1 MSDRLTRKEMKRQ
14 DTFQTFMSRGLDFVQ
29 IYRRQLIGGVAIL
42 VLLVVGLISW
52 LFYEKSQEKHAQSL
66 LGQAI
71 EAYGA
76 PIKGESTQAE
86 SSKSSDEVTFPTE
99 KAREDRAKELFE
111 SVRDKYGL
119 SEAADVAD
127 VYLGEIAAH
136 HGETDKARKL
146 WSDFVDEH
154 PDHMLTTQ
162 VRLNLYDLDRANG
175 KGEEVAK
182 ELQAM
187 LDRQEKPMPEDVI
200 LYELAVTLEGLGR
213 KQEAQQHYQRLV
225 SEFSESP
232 YAQVARQKVGGAAG
246 TPTFPGLPS

>member
-1 MSDRLTRKEMKRQ
+1 MSDRLTRKEMKSR

-29 IYRRQLIGGVAIL
+29 IYRRQLIGAVAIL
-42 VLLVVGLISW
+42 VLLVVGLIAW
-52 LFYEKSQEKHAQSL
+52 LFYEKAQNGHAQVL
-66 LGQAI
+66 LAQAI

-76 PIKGESTQAE
+76 PIKGESTEAE
-86 SSKSSDEVTFPTE
+86 TSKSSHEVTFPTE
-99 KAREDRAKELFE
+99 KAREARAKELFE
-111 SVRDKYGL
+111 SVRDKFGL
-119 SEAADVAD
+119 TEAADVANVD
-127 VYLGEIAAH
+127 LGEMAARQ
-136 HGETDKARKL
+136 GETDKAREL
-146 WSDFVDEH
+146 WTDFVDDH

-187 LDRQEKPMPEDVI
+187 LDRQERPMPEDVI

-232 YAQVARQKVGGAAG
+232 YAQVARQKTGSVS